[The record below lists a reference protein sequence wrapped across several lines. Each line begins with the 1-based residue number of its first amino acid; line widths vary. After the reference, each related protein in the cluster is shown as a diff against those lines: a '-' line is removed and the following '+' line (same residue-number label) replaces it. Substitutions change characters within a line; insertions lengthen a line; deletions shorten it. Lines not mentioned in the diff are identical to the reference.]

1 MRILPLHEPL
11 ETFYSNIGGL
21 VSGKMGKQA
30 YPSWDSLVWRKKTET
45 RTEEEMN
52 MNAIGFGG
60 LILQSYNSAI
70 PHTADTNKCICAF
83 VSPAWPLAWPI
94 RFCSG
99 PVCWHPS
106 AFFGLLLFWKQ
117 FAWSRCLGMKD
128 SRHPV
133 TQTCWSKHLASVV
146 SYLQSSHSNHTNAR
160 TLLCH
165 AAFFFW

>member
-1 MRILPLHEPL
+1 MNPQKPFTQTLGVWLAGRWVSRPTLAETPWFEGRKQKRGPKKRWTWMRSDLGDLFYSLIILLYRILL
-11 ETFYSNIGGL
+11 TQTS
-21 VSGKMGKQA
+21 
-30 YPSWDSLVWRKKTET
+30 
-45 RTEEEMN
+45 
-52 MNAIGFGG
+52 
-60 LILQSYNSAI
+60 
-70 PHTADTNKCICAF
+70 AF
-83 VSPAWPLAWPI
+83 VHSWVLLDLAWPI